1 MIPIIAGWGKDA
13 KVIAYLGIRKCPNCR
28 NCDHWQLYEV
38 QKKVT
43 AFFIPV
49 AKWGSKYY
57 MVCNV
62 CQASYEIDAAQKE
75 QLLRESLEIP
85 PLETVVACWEALDN
99 TVLQAAEGPGDDP
112 AKLLEDADNALL
124 MAAEQLEN
132 HYPKP
137 HVEYVCA
144 VYAASLLDDDK
155 PMDEVDLV
163 PPQRI
168 PEVSSPTPPQ
178 SPDAGTSAAEVPV
191 EATAEHPVQSVSQVQ
206 PAQSAHVGPVKR
218 RSHAGSWVVAIIV
231 LLAVVAGIAYFAGSQ
246 SPPGTWAD
254 AQEAYGRGDLAR
266 AERVLQYL
274 QNKTPTDAND
284 AIHPREFA
292 HAYCDIGDT
301 YRQRGQYLAAIAAYQ
316 EAIAIMPANPDA
328 HFGLASCY
336 EHQDRLNEAITAYRE
351 AIAIQPEFAPAHC
364 GLGFCYGRQ
373 ERYSEAVSAYLQAIA
388 IQPGYAHAYVLLGYA
403 YSAQMREGEA
413 IAAFE
418 RAIRLE
424 HCA

>member
-1 MIPIIAGWGKDA
+1 LLVMEFEEAFDLMIDEEDA
-13 KVIAYLGIRKCPNCR
+13 K
-28 NCDHWQLYEV
+28 
-38 QKKVT
+38 KKIQTV
-43 AFFIPV
+43 
-49 AKWGSKYY
+49 G
-57 MVCNV
+57 
-62 CQASYEIDAAQKE
+62 QAIDYIKE
-75 QLLRESLEIP
+75 EM
-85 PLETVVACWEALDN
+85 
-99 TVLQAAEGPGDDP
+99 G
-112 AKLLEDADNALL
+112 KEDALPQGPATL
-124 MAAEQLEN
+124 Q
-132 HYPKP
+132 
-137 HVEYVCA
+137 
-144 VYAASLLDDDK
+144 
-155 PMDEVDLV
+155 V
-163 PPQRI
+163 PPQRPATGDSQ
-168 PEVSSPTPPQ
+168 PELPTEAV
-178 SPDAGTSAAEVPV
+178 AGR
-191 EATAEHPVQSVSQVQ
+191 TAQSVSQVQ

-218 RSHAGSWVVAIIV
+218 RSHAGTWVAAIIV
-231 LLAVVAGIAYFAGSQ
+231 LLAVVASIAYFAGSQ
-246 SPPGTWAD
+246 SPPGTWSD

-266 AERVLQYL
+266 SERVLQYL

-301 YRQRGQYLAAIAAYQ
+301 YRQRMQYLAAIAAYQ

-373 ERYSEAVSAYLQAIA
+373 ERYSEAVSAYLRAIA
-388 IQPGYAHAYVLLGYA
+388 IQPGYAHAYVLLGYT

-424 HCA
+424 PTGSTADAARKELHRIRGY